1 MTLIKDLIEIPE
13 RVQKGDFVLRLA
25 EDVGRPDVVLD
36 KYVVTDELRDCFD
49 NALTF
54 IQSSLQSNTSK
65 GSYLHGSFGSGKS
78 HFMAVLHLILQG
90 NTAARAIPELA
101 PVIAKHNH
109 WIGGKK
115 FLLVPYHM
123 IGAHDMESGILG
135 GYVDFIRRT
144 HAQAPIPGVYL
155 AEGLFRDAQALCE
168 TLGDKKFF
176 AKLNEG
182 ADSDGGW
189 GDLNSSWDF
198 ARFET
203 AIIAPPGSEDRS
215 QLISSLIRQ
224 FFGSYDTQAGGRGEA
239 FVSLDKGLSVI
250 SRHTAQLGY
259 DGLILFL
266 DELILWLS
274 SHAADMKFLHQEGQK
289 LAKLVEAQTPDR
301 PVPVVSFI
309 ARQRDLRELIGDAVP
324 GASLLNFG
332 DALRHWEDRF
342 HKITLEDRNL
352 PAIAEK
358 RVLKCKTESAR
369 KELDA
374 AFDQTAKMRESV
386 MNILLTSGGDRQMF
400 RRVYPFSPALVQTLI
415 AVSSVLQRERTA
427 LKVMVQ
433 LLVEQRDTLKVG
445 DVVPVGDLFDVIA
458 HGEDAFSPEMA
469 IHFNNAKRLYHHKL
483 LPALERAPGNS
494 GLRREEI
501 EQLPFDDP
509 RRIAFRNDDRL
520 VKTLLLS
527 ALLPD
532 VESLRGL
539 NAERLAALNHGTIK
553 TPIPG
558 KEAQLV
564 LNKCRTWAASVGEI
578 RLGQE
583 ANPTISIQ
591 LSGVDTESIL
601 AQAKGEDSQGNRVR
615 RVRQMLFEQLGIAGE
630 GEFEQFHEFLWRNTK
645 RDCRVLFRNV
655 RELPP
660 SSFENSEDSWKLVID
675 FPFDEPGY
683 GPRDDLSK
691 LQSFRQSQVVPRVEP
706 RPLGSGRSENQ
717 TPLPDGHGSER
728 RGVEPRPLGSGV
740 SERIAPLPH
749 GRGSGNRQAK
759 TLCWIPAFFSEDAQR
774 DLGMLVIL
782 EHILTGERFGQYSTQ
797 LSPQDRQSARSLL
810 ENQRSVL
817 KQRVLN
823 HLEAAYGLDALLAG
837 SLDTVHELDLSER
850 FVALC
855 DGFVPRPP
863 VAANLGQAMTHLL
876 SQALEH
882 EFPAAP
888 HFEAEIKSTPLKK
901 VFEQIMPATQSADGR
916 VAVDRTLRPLIRQIA
931 NPLLLGEMG
940 LDATHF
946 VLGQH
951 WRQHFARKAA
961 ETGSA
966 MSVSQLRKWFDDP
979 KPMGLPK
986 EAQNLVL
993 LVFAAQTNRTFFLH
1007 NGPCEVT
1014 LSNVPDQC
1022 ELHEQRLPDVSHW
1035 EAAVQRA
1042 SSIFGATISRLLNA
1056 SNVSTLASEAKRH
1069 AAQARQACK
1078 NYCQQIRDRMNL
1090 FEPRPSGS
1098 GATSDEQKTPLP
1110 DGRGSKIWNAA
1121 SSDRLKTGLATW
1133 TLMESLHNANGD
1145 DVIRLLAAA
1154 EIATSETAMG
1164 ECAAKAAELEGNL
1177 ETAGWEIFD
1186 AIRDLTD
1193 DRSTAATAILTDVGN
1208 ALSSDEHV
1216 VALAPALKAAHAKAV
1231 RLLTKPAASP
1241 IPTEPRPL
1249 GSGSFE
1255 DRGIAPLPDGR
1266 GSISVGRGSKRLIA
1280 EGSQQ
1285 NLNLAAA
1292 QSVLDQLGKDTKA
1305 GQAVRI
1311 NVSWVIEEGPA
1322 K

>member
-13 RVQKGDFVLRLA
+13 RVQKGDYVLRLA

-168 TLGDKKFF
+168 TLGDEKFF

-189 GDLNSSWDF
+189 GDLNSSWDA

-266 DELILWLS
+266 DELILWLA

-358 RVLKCKTESAR
+358 RVLKCKSESAR

-433 LLVEQRDTLKVG
+433 LLVEQRETLKVG

-532 VESLRGL
+532 VEALRSL

-655 RELPP
+655 RELPD
-660 SSFENSEDSWKLVID
+660 SSFENNEDSWKLVID

-691 LQSFRQSQVVPRVEP
+691 LQSFRQSHP
-706 RPLGSGRSENQ
+706 GG
-717 TPLPDGHGSER
+717 
-728 RGVEPRPLGSGV
+728 
-740 SERIAPLPH
+740 
-749 GRGSGNRQAK
+749 AK
-759 TLCWIPAFFSEDAQR
+759 TLAWIPAFFSEDAQR

-817 KQRVLN
+817 RQRVQN

-888 HFEAEIKSTPLKK
+888 HFEAEIKTTPLKK

-916 VAVDRTLRPLIRQIA
+916 VAVDRTLRPLIRQVA

-1056 SNVSTLASEAKRH
+1056 SNVSTLASEVKRH
-1069 AAQARQACK
+1069 AVQARQACK
-1078 NYCQQIRDRMNL
+1078 NYCQQIRERMTQL
-1090 FEPRPSGS
+1090 GV
-1098 GATSDEQKTPLP
+1098 
-1110 DGRGSKIWNAA
+1110 AA
-1121 SSDRLKTGLATW
+1121 DSSDRLKTGLATW
-1133 TLMESLHNANGD
+1133 TLMESLHNPSGD
-1145 DVIRLLAAA
+1145 DVVRLLAAA

-1193 DRSTAATAILTDVGN
+1193 DRSTAATAILTDVAN

-1231 RLLTKPAASP
+1231 RLLTKPTAPPPKPAEP
-1241 IPTEPRPL
+1241 IPY
-1249 GSGSFE
+1249 GSGTPVPVSTPP
-1255 DRGIAPLPDGR
+1255 PL
-1266 GSISVGRGSKRLIA
+1266 VGRGSKRIIA

>member
-13 RVQKGDFVLRLA
+13 RVQKGDYVLRLA
-25 EDVGRPDVVLD
+25 EDVGRPEVVLGN
-36 KYVVTDELRDCFD
+36 YVVTPELRDCFD

-135 GYVDFIRRT
+135 GYVEFIRRT
-144 HAQAPIPGVYL
+144 QPQAPIPGVYL

-168 TLGDKKFF
+168 TLGDEKFF

-189 GDLNSSWDF
+189 GDLNSSWD
-198 ARFET
+198 ASRFET

-266 DELILWLS
+266 DELILWLA

-386 MNILLTSGGDRQMF
+386 MNILLTTSGDRQMF

-433 LLVEQRDTLKVG
+433 LLVEQRETLKVG

-483 LPALERAPGNS
+483 LPALERATGGP

-558 KEAQLV
+558 REAQLV
-564 LNKCRTWAASVGEI
+564 LSKCRTWAASVGEM

-591 LSGVDTESIL
+591 LSGVDTASIL
-601 AQAKGEDSQGNRVR
+601 AQAQGEDSQGNRSR
-615 RVRQMLFEQLGIAGE
+615 LVRQILFTQLDIAVE
-630 GEFEQFHEFLWRNTK
+630 GDGEQFHEFWWRNTK
-645 RDCRVLFRNV
+645 RDCKVLFRNI
-655 RELPP
+655 RELPE
-660 SSFENSEDSWKLVID
+660 SSFENNDESWRLVID

-691 LQSFRQSQVVPRVEP
+691 LQSFRQSHA
-706 RPLGSGRSENQ
+706 GGAQ
-717 TPLPDGHGSER
+717 TM
-728 RGVEPRPLGSGV
+728 
-740 SERIAPLPH
+740 
-749 GRGSGNRQAK
+749 
-759 TLCWIPAFFSEDAQR
+759 CWIPAFFSEDAQR
-774 DLGMLVIL
+774 DLGTLVVL
-782 EHILTGERFGQYSTQ
+782 EHILAGERFGQYSNHM
-797 LSPQDRQSARSLL
+797 SPQDRQSAKSLL

-817 KQRVLN
+817 RQRVQN
-823 HLEAAYGLDALLAG
+823 HLEAAYGLDALLPG
-837 SLDTVHELDLSER
+837 SLDTVHDLELSER
-850 FVALC
+850 FVALR

-863 VAANLGQAMTHLL
+863 VAANLGQAMTCLL

-888 HFEAEIKSTPLKK
+888 DFGAEIKATPLKK

-993 LVFAAQTNRTFFLH
+993 LIFAAQTNRTFFLH

-1022 ELHEQRLPDVSHW
+1022 ELHEQRLPDESQWAV
-1035 EAAVQRA
+1035 AVQRA

-1056 SNVSTLASEAKRH
+1056 SNVSTLASEVKRH

-1078 NYCQQIRDRMNL
+1078 NYCQQIRDRMTQL
-1090 FEPRPSGS
+1090 SV
-1098 GATSDEQKTPLP
+1098 
-1110 DGRGSKIWNAA
+1110 AA
-1121 SSDRLKTGLATW
+1121 DSSDRLRTGLATW
-1133 TLMESLHNANGD
+1133 TLMESLQNANGE
-1145 DVIRLLAAA
+1145 DVVRLLAAA

-1193 DRSTAATAILTDVGN
+1193 DRSAAATAILTDVAN

-1216 VALAPALKAAHAKAV
+1216 VALAPALKSANAKAV
-1231 RLLTKPAASP
+1231 RLLTKKPTTFEPP
-1241 IPTEPRPL
+1241 IIERGRLDANNKQTL
-1249 GSGSFE
+1249 T
-1255 DRGIAPLPDGR
+1255 DRDNSKKEQVLKGVIPDGSR
-1266 GSISVGRGSKRLIA
+1266 
-1280 EGSQQ
+1280 QD
-1285 NLNLAAA
+1285 LNLAEA
-1292 QSVLDQLGKDTKA
+1292 QAVLDQLGKETKPS
-1305 GQAVRI
+1305 QSVRI